1 MKKYDFVKLIKLNK
15 NYLDNNLY
23 LNVVGI
29 IIETKENNVMVMFF
43 NEFNIGD
50 YAYIEMS
57 TDDLEL
63 LQEKPPSGIA
73 EFIKENVEHLNLEI
87 KGFKPKIIE
96 SYKQVELIVEEE
108 KYSQYG
114 IHKGDKGCV
123 MDDIAVEDSVFVD
136 FSGIDEKGEYYG
148 DCISVNIKDL
158 KILE

>member
-1 MKKYDFVKLIKLNK
+1 
-15 NYLDNNLY
+15 
-23 LNVVGI
+23 
-29 IIETKENNVMVMFF
+29 
-43 NEFNIGD
+43 
-50 YAYIEMS
+50 MS

-73 EFIKENVEHLNLEI
+73 DFIKENVEHLNLEI

-114 IHKGDKGCV
+114 IHKGDIGCV

-136 FSGIDEKGEYYG
+136 FSGIDGNGEYYG